1 MTSEHVRMQTMYV
14 YAMLWQNRFVN
25 IRCLFVQLVNA
36 LYINTGTNRHG
47 YILDKQVNV
56 QVEE

>member
-1 MTSEHVRMQTMYV
+1 MQTMYV